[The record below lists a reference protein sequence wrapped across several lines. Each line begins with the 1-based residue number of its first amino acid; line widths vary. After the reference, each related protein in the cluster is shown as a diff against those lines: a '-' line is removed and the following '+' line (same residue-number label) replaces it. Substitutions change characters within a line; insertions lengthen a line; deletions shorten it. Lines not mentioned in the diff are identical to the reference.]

1 MKVLVTGS
9 TGFIGKKLVSK
20 LKQRK
25 HLVKEFSK
33 ETGNDVRNLNQVNSA
48 LKGMDTVIHLA
59 AILDESHKDLMD
71 VNVKGTENFCIACEK
86 NKVKLVFLSSVGV
99 HGNEEKEI
107 TEKTEYNP
115 LTKYEK
121 SKMLA
126 EKTVLSFQETTEVLV
141 IRSAL
146 VLGANDYWKKII
158 SLIKKNFPLIGS
170 GNNIFQ
176 TIYIEELV
184 QAIVFLT
191 ERTNGSG
198 EIFIVSE
205 KQKHSLKQVIE
216 MIQEELGI
224 KKEIKTIP
232 KIAGK
237 ILGLITG
244 NPLLKNEYIER
255 LNKTRNYSIQ
265 KLELMGWKP
274 MYSTRGAI
282 KETIKELQLKK

>member
-146 VLGANDYWKKII
+146 VLGANEYWKKII

-237 ILGLITG
+237 ILGLITR